1 MWLVTGKTSFQRF
14 VQVLYVDL
22 PKVHKLPYPV
32 SLSSLRKFSNLG
44 YRNKFDVAVEN
55 IAATAAD
62 NK

>member
-14 VQVLYVDL
+14 VQVRRFA
-22 PKVHKLPYPV
+22 KVHKLPYPV
-32 SLSSLRKFSNLG
+32 SLSGLRKFSNLG